1 MHEHDVFIYLH
12 TNFNNEEPLFS
23 SNYGAWI
30 CFFQLLFGFKCLF
43 CSILVTKIK
52 EYLANVEINNAKI
65 NFNAI
70 ILGFLRQYLF

>member
-12 TNFNNEEPLFS
+12 TNFNNEESLFF
-23 SNYGAWI
+23 SNYGTWI
-30 CFFQLLFGFKCLF
+30 CFLQLSFGFKCLF

-52 EYLANVEINNAKI
+52 EYLANVEINNPKI

-70 ILGFLRQYLF
+70 ILDF